1 MIKSFVNFLAN
12 LLGPELFPIAIK
24 FIKFGTVG
32 VSGVAINL
40 TIFNLS
46 FIQLELS
53 LNISSILAFLVAS
66 INNYIWGHFWAFA
79 SDKFSSQ
86 VSYKSYFK
94 YISFS
99 TLGLAIN
106 LIVLNAVVV
115 FMGQDTYLIAQLL
128 GIVTAAFFNFIV
140 FSLFVFKDEKSL

>member
-1 MIKSFVNFLAN
+1 MLKSFVNFFKN
-12 LLGPELFPIAIK
+12 ILGPDLFSIVIK

-32 VSGVAINL
+32 VSGVVINL

-46 FIQLELS
+46 FIQFGLS
-53 LNISSILAFLVAS
+53 LNISSIVAFLVAS
-66 INNYIWGHFWAFA
+66 MNNYIWGHFWAFA
-79 SDKFSSQ
+79 SDNFSSQ

-106 LIVLNAVVV
+106 LIVLNAVVAST
-115 FMGQDTYLIAQLL
+115 GEDAYLVAQLL

-140 FSLFVFKDEKSL
+140 FSLFVFKDEKSS